1 MSTFGI
7 DFGTTNCVVAR
18 YNAGTIDVLP
28 LDQPPP
34 AWASAG
40 LDRLLP
46 SVVAVG
52 AGGDLRF
59 GWEAKLGADPRAE
72 AVKRLFAAGDLM
84 QLGGRTFP
92 VEEIGALLFG
102 RLRQVVGA
110 PGGDLTRAVV
120 TVPANSR
127 GLARYRTRLCA
138 RLAGVEAVV
147 LVNEPAAAAMAF
159 GLHTGGDQTV
169 LVVDWGGGTLDVTV
183 LELVDGVFLEHAS
196 KGVQRLGGLDFDSL
210 VIEHLAGEVRGSYG
224 WTEADRAALRLEVE
238 RAKIHLS
245 RHDEVAVA
253 LPGGDTRL
261 LTRAKFERWVA
272 PLVQRATDPVRRCLA
287 DLGLSSSAVD
297 HLVLVGGTCLMPAV
311 RDFVAAIVGREPAA
325 GVDPLSA
332 VAEGAAV
339 AAAILAGEHPSDFFP
354 ATEHA
359 LGTVCLDAQSMPTF
373 DTIIPRN
380 HKLPARG
387 VAAYTPVRDYERSVQ
402 VRVVEGDPDV
412 PLDHEDNLVLG
423 TWTVP
428 LEFRTAAEAT
438 FDITYEYDVDGI
450 LHVQVVD
457 RSTGKPLLDDSV
469 SFLERLGPGI
479 DVAELHARVAAA
491 LAGG

>member
-1 MSTFGI
+1 
-7 DFGTTNCVVAR
+7 
-18 YNAGTIDVLP
+18 
-28 LDQPPP
+28 
-34 AWASAG
+34 
-40 LDRLLP
+40 
-46 SVVAVG
+46 VVAVG
-52 AGGDLRF
+52 PAGDVRF
-59 GWEAKLGADPRAE
+59 GWEAKLGAAPRAE
-72 AVKRLFAAGDLM
+72 AVKRLFAAGDVMDLA
-84 QLGGRTFP
+84 GRSFP

-102 RLRQVVGA
+102 QLRRLVA

-138 RLAGVEAVV
+138 RLAGIEAVV
-147 LVNEPAAAAMAF
+147 LINEPAAAAMAF
-159 GLHTGGDQTV
+159 GLHAGDDQTV

-210 VIEHLAGEVRGSYG
+210 IIDHLAGETRGSYG
-224 WTEADRAALRLEVE
+224 WSEADRAALRLEVE
-238 RAKIHLS
+238 RAKIRLS
-245 RHDEVAVA
+245 KVDEVAVA
-253 LPGGDTRL
+253 LPGGDRRR
-261 LTRAKFERWVA
+261 LTRTEFEEWVA
-272 PLVQRATDPVRRCLA
+272 PLVRRAYEPVQRCMTD
-287 DLGLSSSAVD
+287 LSMSLSRLD
-297 HLVLVGGTCLMPAV
+297 HLVLVGGTCMMPAV
-311 RDFVAAIVGREPAA
+311 RDFISSMVGREPA
-325 GVDPLSA
+325 GGIDPLSA

-359 LGTVCLDAQSMPTF
+359 LGTVCLDAESRPTF

-469 SFLERLGPGI
+469 SFLERLGPGV
-479 DVAELHARVAAA
+479 DVAELHDRVAAA
-491 LAGG
+491 LAEG